1 MAKKNIR
8 IDFYQLVLNRE
19 NEVKTIKEGFDQVI
33 NTTISNNCKDSDFLR
48 EIYKLE
54 KKNSEYYGCLRKF
67 RNDDLPRVSTL
78 GGDEIDLELE
88 DGQGLV
94 EQNGFIY
101 FPKHSVLAYH
111 YNQHAN
117 HISRFTDVL
126 SKLFNANIEAIP
138 LIASDTFKRLMKTGT
153 TLVTLEARI
162 PAPRSQS
169 LLPDA
174 DDFTQ
179 DALRLIGKSDADYLT
194 INLGVDRRH
203 NGGLKRLTNT
213 LKNSIKD
220 INKLEPK
227 KLTAMIDEGGIVSPI
242 DLIADRI
249 KKTRQIETHGRYID
263 RAILYETIHNAFN
276 DVSEEIDN
284 YFKLDE

>member
-19 NEVKTIKEGFDQVI
+19 NEIKKIKDGFDGI
-33 NTTISNNCKDSDFLR
+33 LDGTITNNCKDNDFVR

-54 KKNSEYYGCLRKF
+54 KKNNEYYGCLRKF

-94 EQNGFIY
+94 EQNGFIF
-101 FPKHSVLAYH
+101 FPKYSVLAYH

-126 SKLFNANIEAIP
+126 SKLFNASIEALP
-138 LIASDTFKRLMKTGT
+138 LISNDTFKRLMKTGT
-153 TLVTLEARI
+153 TLVALEAKI
-162 PAPRSQS
+162 PAPKSS
-169 LLPDA
+169 ELLPDC
-174 DDFTQ
+174 DNFTQ
-179 DALRLIGKSDADYLT
+179 DALRLIGKSDADFLT
-194 INLGVDRRH
+194 INLSIDRRH
-203 NGGLKRLTNT
+203 NGGMKRLTNSI
-213 LKNSIKD
+213 KNSIKD
-220 INKLEPK
+220 INQLDPK

-249 KKTRQIETHGRYID
+249 KKIRQIETHGRYID
-263 RAILYETIHNAFN
+263 RAILYETIQNAFN
-276 DVSEEIDN
+276 DVSEEIEN
-284 YFKLDE
+284 YFKLDD